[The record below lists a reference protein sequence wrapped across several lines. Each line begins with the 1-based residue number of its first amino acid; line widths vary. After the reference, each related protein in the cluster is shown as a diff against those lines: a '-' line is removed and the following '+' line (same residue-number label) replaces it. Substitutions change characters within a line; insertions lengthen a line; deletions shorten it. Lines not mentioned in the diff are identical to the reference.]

1 MQYLKPYTYYVNKPG
16 STKNLLWGSL
26 ALLVYTFVPGAGIIA
41 VIVMLGYRSEVADD
55 LKNDPDLA
63 DHRDFDVNRFV
74 DYLARG
80 VWPFLM
86 QMLVGVVLSGLWILA
101 FLAGIGAMLATNNEV
116 VGLIV
121 GGVLLIPFT
130 LLGSMLVWP
139 LELHTQLARGFRFG
153 AACRFTGWFVRRVGG
168 QLFFSLLAHTV
179 LSMVVTTVGL
189 LLCVVGLF
197 PAIMITFM
205 AQEHYMIQL
214 YRVYLDEGGEP
225 IGGPVE
231 QAEMDED

>member
-1 MQYLKPYTYYVNKPG
+1 MQYLKPYTYFVNKPG
-16 STKNLLWGSL
+16 GTNNLLWGSL
-26 ALLVYTFVPGAGIIA
+26 AAVAAFVVPGVG
-41 VIVMLGYRSEVADD
+41 VIGSIVLLGYRSEVAED

-63 DHRDFDVNRFV
+63 DHRDFDINRFV

-86 QMLVGVVLSGLWILA
+86 QMLVFVVVSGFVFLA
-101 FLAGIGAMLATNNEV
+101 VLAGIGAMLAANNEW
-116 VGLIV
+116 VGVIV

-130 LLGSMLVWP
+130 LLSSMLIWP
-139 LELHTQLARGFRFG
+139 LELHTQLARGFQFG

-168 QLFFSLLAHTV
+168 QLFFSLLAHTF
-179 LSMVVTTVGL
+179 LSMVVTVVGL
-189 LLCVVGLF
+189 LLCLVGLF
-197 PAIMITFM
+197 PAVMITFM

-214 YRVYLDEGGEP
+214 YRLYLDEGGEP